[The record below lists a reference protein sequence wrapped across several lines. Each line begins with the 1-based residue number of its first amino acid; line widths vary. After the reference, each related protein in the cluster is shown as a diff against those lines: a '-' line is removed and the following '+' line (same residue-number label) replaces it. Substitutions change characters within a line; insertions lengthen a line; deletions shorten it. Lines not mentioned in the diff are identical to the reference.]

1 MPSTSPV
8 DVLRQRAFVDG
19 PACADGLFRSAFMNP
34 RRVIGSPLFL
44 EYGDAELAMD
54 GAGGRDGAGNAGC
67 DEDADACGG
76 GGVHGAFFARG
87 MITGRSDCAS
97 TEFRN
102 GERVAGP
109 HDECTGGGDGIGGAA
124 PAGSGGTAVE
134 TGGCWLNVGTG
145 GGALLLPGVGASCVS
160 QGVLEL
166 PDGMSGCATDSGE
179 GVRMWTL
186 RGGAYVAA
194 AAAAAGAVAGEF
206 VVVCV
211 GVGGCDTVAGVGAGN
226 SVWERGTLLFSGGLS
241 VSGAPESKG
250 WLGDG

>member
-1 MPSTSPV
+1 MPCPSPV
-8 DVLRQRAFVDG
+8 NVLRQRAFVDG

-44 EYGDAELAMD
+44 EYCDAGLAMD

-67 DEDADACGG
+67 DDDPGAGAG

-87 MITGRSDCAS
+87 MITGRSDDAR
-97 TEFRN
+97 TELRN
-102 GERVAGP
+102 GERVVGS

-124 PAGSGGTAVE
+124 PAGSGGMAVE
-134 TGGCWLNVGTG
+134 TGGWLNVGTG
-145 GGALLLPGVGASCVS
+145 GGALLLPGVGASCPS

-186 RGGAYVAA
+186 R
-194 AAAAAGAVAGEF
+194 AGAGAARAAAGEF
-206 VVVCV
+206 VLVGV
-211 GVGGCDTVAGVGAGN
+211 GVGGCGCDTVAFVGAGN
-226 SVWERGTLLFSGGLS
+226 SVWERGPLLFSGGLS
-241 VSGAPESKG
+241 VSGAPVGKG
-250 WLGDG
+250 WPGDG